1 MELSVTGLK
10 EIIQTLN
17 EINISKDISPEV
29 SEDINTLV
37 QNIKSTQFGGRPGLN
52 VITGELR
59 DSLKGIVNYSSDGLE
74 STIEGDEIINFHQ
87 FGTKYLPKR
96 LYINEDFEKF
106 IEKDVVQTI
115 EDYITDKFK

>member
-1 MELSVTGLK
+1 MELTVKGLK

-17 EINISKDISPEV
+17 EINISKDISSEV
-29 SEDINTLV
+29 TEDINNLV
-37 QNIKSTQFGGRPGLN
+37 RDIKSDQFSGRPGLN
-52 VITGELR
+52 VISGELR

-74 STIEGDEIINFHQ
+74 STIEGDEIINYHQ

-96 LYINEDFEKF
+96 LYIDKDFEKF